1 MLDQWVNIRFVRW
14 TLCSGLGAYAGVIC
28 AAMSLAYDAE
38 RRRSTVPGAS
48 PKTVAGRFARQASAA
63 AANTITAS
71 QARAA
76 RQREARRDEQA
87 VAAWLRELAG
97 RPR

>member
-1 MLDQWVNIRFVRW
+1 
-14 TLCSGLGAYAGVIC
+14 
-28 AAMSLAYDAE
+28 MSLAFDAE
-38 RRRSTVPGAS
+38 RQGRRSLTGSLTQPSGRTARPGRS
-48 PKTVAGRFARQASAA
+48 TRT
-63 AANTITAS
+63 NTITAS

-76 RQREARRDEQA
+76 RQREARRDAQA

>member
-1 MLDQWVNIRFVRW
+1 M
-14 TLCSGLGAYAGVIC
+14 C
-28 AAMSLAYDAE
+28 AAMSLAYDGE
-38 RRRSTVPGAS
+38 RLGRQPLRGKVPV
-48 PKTVAGRFARQASAA
+48 PAGRFGRPG
-63 AANTITAS
+63 ITAS

-87 VAAWLRELAG
+87 VAAWLRELSG

>member
-1 MLDQWVNIRFVRW
+1 
-14 TLCSGLGAYAGVIC
+14 
-28 AAMSLAYDAE
+28 MSLAYDAE
-38 RRRSTVPGAS
+38 RRQQ
-48 PKTVAGRFARQASAA
+48 TVAGPPPKTAGRFGRAGSSA

-87 VAAWLRELAG
+87 VAAWLRELAR

>member
-1 MLDQWVNIRFVRW
+1 
-14 TLCSGLGAYAGVIC
+14 
-28 AAMSLAYDAE
+28 MSLAYDAE
-38 RRRSTVPGAS
+38 RSRQSLTGRPPRPGTRFGRPGGSAS
-48 PKTVAGRFARQASAA
+48 SK
-63 AANTITAS
+63 NTITAS

>member
-1 MLDQWVNIRFVRW
+1 M
-14 TLCSGLGAYAGVIC
+14 CP
-28 AAMSLAYDAE
+28 AMSLAYDAE
-38 RRRSTVPGAS
+38 RPGRQPLTGKATAASRRFSRPG
-48 PKTVAGRFARQASAA
+48 TR

-87 VAAWLRELAG
+87 VAAWLRELSG

>member
-1 MLDQWVNIRFVRW
+1 
-14 TLCSGLGAYAGVIC
+14 
-28 AAMSLAYDAE
+28 MSVAYDAE
-38 RRRSTVPGAS
+38 RQGQPLTAKAAAP
-48 PKTVAGRFARQASAA
+48 AGRFGRSGSSSGR
-63 AANTITAS
+63 NTITAS

-87 VAAWLRELAG
+87 VAAWLRELSG

>member
-1 MLDQWVNIRFVRW
+1 MCR
-14 TLCSGLGAYAGVIC
+14 
-28 AAMSLAYDAE
+28 AMSLAYDAE
-38 RRRSTVPGAS
+38 RRRPRVPGLS
-48 PKTVAGRFARQASAA
+48 PQTTGRFGRSGGSA

>member
-1 MLDQWVNIRFVRW
+1 
-14 TLCSGLGAYAGVIC
+14 
-28 AAMSLAYDAE
+28 MSLAYDAE
-38 RRRSTVPGAS
+38 RRRRSITGS
-48 PKTVAGRFARQASAA
+48 PTQMAGRFARPGSTA

-87 VAAWLRELAG
+87 VSAWLRELAG

>member
-1 MLDQWVNIRFVRW
+1 M
-14 TLCSGLGAYAGVIC
+14 SPS
-28 AAMSLAYDAE
+28 MSLAYDAE
-38 RRRSTVPGAS
+38 RSRQSLTGRSTPPA
-48 PKTVAGRFARQASAA
+48 RFARPGSATQT
-63 AANTITAS
+63 NTITAS

-76 RQREARRDEQA
+76 RQREARKDERA

>member
-1 MLDQWVNIRFVRW
+1 
-14 TLCSGLGAYAGVIC
+14 
-28 AAMSLAYDAE
+28 MSLAYDAE
-38 RRRSTVPGAS
+38 RRGRRLTGAKTQMAGSVARPGRSAP
-48 PKTVAGRFARQASAA
+48 P
-63 AANTITAS
+63 NTITAS

-87 VAAWLRELAG
+87 VSAWLRELAG

>member
-1 MLDQWVNIRFVRW
+1 
-14 TLCSGLGAYAGVIC
+14 
-28 AAMSLAYDAE
+28 MSLAYDAE
-38 RRRSTVPGAS
+38 RRRRSLTGPSTQP
-48 PKTVAGRFARQASAA
+48 AGRFARPGSAA

-76 RQREARRDEQA
+76 RQREKRRDEQA

>member
-1 MLDQWVNIRFVRW
+1 
-14 TLCSGLGAYAGVIC
+14 
-28 AAMSLAYDAE
+28 MSLAFDSE
-38 RRRSTVPGAS
+38 RQGRRTTLPQAPDNAFGRRFTPG
-48 PKTVAGRFARQASAA
+48 SAPQRPS
-63 AANTITAS
+63 AS

-76 RQREARRDEQA
+76 RRRTARRDEQA

>member
-1 MLDQWVNIRFVRW
+1 
-14 TLCSGLGAYAGVIC
+14 
-28 AAMSLAYDAE
+28 MSLAYDAE
-38 RRRSTVPGAS
+38 RRRRSRTGS
-48 PKTVAGRFARQASAA
+48 PTQVAGRFARPGSAA
-63 AANTITAS
+63 TANTITAS

-87 VAAWLRELAG
+87 VSAWLRELAG

>member
-1 MLDQWVNIRFVRW
+1 
-14 TLCSGLGAYAGVIC
+14 
-28 AAMSLAYDAE
+28 MSLAYDAE
-38 RRRSTVPGAS
+38 RPARQSLKGKATAA
-48 PKTVAGRFARQASAA
+48 AGRFSRPGGPP